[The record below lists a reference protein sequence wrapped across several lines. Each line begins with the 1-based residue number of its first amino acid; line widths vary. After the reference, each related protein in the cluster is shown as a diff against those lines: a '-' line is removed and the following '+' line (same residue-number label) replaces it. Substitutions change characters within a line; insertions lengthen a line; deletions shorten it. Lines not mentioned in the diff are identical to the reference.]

1 MYYIKEQKLLTALIL
16 SSLFVLTSTAYSAE
30 ESKARLLVIPLKAQI
45 GIKSEEAVLLSD
57 ILSVELH
64 RSGKFIMLN
73 RDDMKSVLDEKEF
86 ELAMGCDDNVC
97 LLENVAKLSVNK
109 IITGNIGRLGKKY
122 IISIRMINKDG
133 ENEMMERESCVCEI
147 DELDGTIEKILRK
160 FLKHLGGDVVRYGSI
175 RVESVPRG
183 ARIFLDG
190 VNVGTCPDTIGRI
203 DPGTHSISVKKDG
216 YGSWSKSV
224 DVEKGDV
231 VSVTAELAKGNPE
244 AYKEPATGMEFV
256 LVKGGCYEMGDTFGD
271 GKKDEK
277 PVHEVCVDGFYI
289 GKYEVTVGEFR
300 RFVNDTGYRADA
312 DTGGGMY
319 VWIGNKWEKQSGRGW
334 RSPGFSQTD
343 NHPVVGVSWNDAQKY
358 INWLNRKSGKSYRLP
373 TEAEWEYAARSGGKR
388 YKYSWGNG
396 SLSGNIADEAANRK
410 FNWTIWEGY
419 DDGYAYTAPVGSYRS
434 NMTGLYDM
442 TGNVWE
448 WCQDIYS
455 KDAYRKHQRNNPV
468 YRGSGSNRIDRG
480 GSWGSK
486 PGSLR
491 ASFRGSYTPD
501 YRRGTLGF
509 RLARTP

>member
-1 MYYIKEQKLLTALIL
+1 
-16 SSLFVLTSTAYSAE
+16 
-30 ESKARLLVIPLKAQI
+30 
-45 GIKSEEAVLLSD
+45 
-57 ILSVELH
+57 
-64 RSGKFIMLN
+64 MLN

-147 DELDGTIEKILRK
+147 DELDGTIEKISRK
-160 FLKHLGGDVVRYGSI
+160 FLKYLGGNVARYGSI
-175 RVESVPRG
+175 RVESAPRG

-190 VNVGTCPDTIGRI
+190 VNVGTCPDTIGHI
-203 DPGTHSISVKKDG
+203 DSGTHSISVKKDG

-224 DVEKGDV
+224 DVEAGEEIALTAMLQKRFCSISVRSDPSSAEIYIDGRYNGITPDDVADLEPGRYKVEVKKEGYRTWSKSVDVERGDDI
-231 VSVTAELAKGNPE
+231 SVTAELATGNPE

-256 LVKGGCYEMGDTFGD
+256 LVKGGCYDMGDTFGD
-271 GKKDEK
+271 GDDNEK

-300 RFVNDTGYRADA
+300 RFVNETGYRTDA

-319 VWIGNKWEKQSGRGW
+319 VWTGNKWEKESGRGW

-396 SLSGNIADEAANRK
+396 
-410 FNWTIWEGY
+410 
-419 DDGYAYTAPVGSYRS
+419 
-434 NMTGLYDM
+434 
-442 TGNVWE
+442 
-448 WCQDIYS
+448 
-455 KDAYRKHQRNNPV
+455 
-468 YRGSGSNRIDRG
+468 
-480 GSWGSK
+480 
-486 PGSLR
+486 
-491 ASFRGSYTPD
+491 
-501 YRRGTLGF
+501 
-509 RLARTP
+509 